1 MISDDGVLCEVVPE
15 RGVYCVRIAV
25 GDSEAVLTP
34 DQADELA
41 ERLRRT
47 AAHERLMEGTEACCP
62 SCDCRAVDGID
73 GDAEVGMDGG
83 RPYIMLRGSN
93 FTPPIGVGNG
103 PHEGE
108 EWSILTVTLD
118 ESSARELGE
127 SLTRMDM
134 RRRPRCEDCDKE
146 RDCQFECPKEGEL

>member
-1 MISDDGVLCEVVPE
+1 MIDDNGSLIEV
-15 RGVYCVRIAV
+15 GSWKGIYCVRLAI
-25 GDSEAVLTP
+25 SEPGHPAINAYLTP

-41 ERLRRT
+41 RMLSDM
-47 AAHERLMEGTEACCP
+47 AAHERVLERTELGSP
-62 SCDCRAVDGID
+62 SDGCMCIDGID

-108 EWSILTVTLD
+108 EWSVLMVTLD

-127 SLTRMDM
+127 SLTRMG
-134 RRRPRCEDCDKE
+134 R
-146 RDCQFECPKEGEL
+146 EGSE